1 MAVSVAVAVAVSST
15 DTSAGIPPARW
26 LPPSWLLAAAAVA
39 RALVA
44 ADPGSGV
51 PLAVAGARR
60 AAVPG
65 AESDGRRCRSGCM
78 D

>member
-1 MAVSVAVAVAVSST
+1 MAVSVSVSVSSP
-15 DTSAGIPPARW
+15 DSSVGIPPARW
-26 LPPSWLLAAAAVA
+26 LPPSRLLAAAAVA